1 MIADSGIESG
11 SSPEINSSQEEAP
24 LSRTYQ
30 YRKVM
35 KPLLERKR
43 RARINKCLD
52 NLKDIMVN
60 TLQSEGESITKLE
73 KADVLELTV
82 KHLRKLKRQNALG
95 LTPQATYAGRFRAGY
110 SHCAQE
116 VSKFMSQQTTL
127 EIDTHASAR
136 LLSHLSGCIHAL
148 ESMPPSILQM
158 AVSPIVGGNNTS
170 AVPSPIS
177 PPLTHESMSLPPSY
191 NDSIPKSQIG
201 ALPNHVSHTQ
211 SSLTSLSPAA
221 NPSLLASLSKS
232 SNVPSSIAS
241 VEYAN
246 SLARV
251 AATAHQYSALL
262 QTNRLSPSQT
272 NALQNIANHH
282 ERISDKSTRAAAA
295 QQLTKNLS
303 HIYQGGPPSAKPS
316 DIKLDEY
323 QRRSYLSKSSNH
335 SVLCGID
342 DKAWRP
348 W

>member
-1 MIADSGIESG
+1 MIADSGIDSG
-11 SSPEINSSQEEAP
+11 SSPEINSSEEAP
-24 LSRTYQ
+24 MSRTYQ

-82 KHLRKLKRQNALG
+82 KHLRKLKRSNALG
-95 LTPQATYAGRFRAGY
+95 LTPQATYAGRFRSGY

-116 VSKFMSQQTTL
+116 VSKFMSLQTAL

-158 AVSPIVGGNNTS
+158 AVSPIVGNNPM
-170 AVPSPIS
+170 PSPLS
-177 PPLTHESMSLPPSY
+177 PPLSQEPCSPPRYESVQNSNICTTPNSSHHVPSLAPMPLPSKPSSLPP
-191 NDSIPKSQIG
+191 
-201 ALPNHVSHTQ
+201 
-211 SSLTSLSPAA
+211 
-221 NPSLLASLSKS
+221 LSKS
-232 SNVPSSIAS
+232 SNPTMSTAS
-241 VEYAN
+241 EYAN

-262 QTNRLSPSQT
+262 QG
-272 NALQNIANHH
+272 AK
-282 ERISDKSTRAAAA
+282 ISHSHNTFPHIVDPR
-295 QQLTKNLS
+295 NLPDS
-303 HIYQGGPPSAKPS
+303 RTPPSGPLSSYYRRPPA
-316 DIKLDEY
+316 DAKLDEY
-323 QRRSYLSKSSNH
+323 RRSLTQSS

>member
-11 SSPEINSSQEEAP
+11 SSPEINSSNEEAP
-24 LSRTYQ
+24 MSRTHQ

-116 VSKFMSQQTTL
+116 VSKFMSQQSSI

-148 ESMPPSILQM
+148 ESMPPSILTL
-158 AVSPIVGGNNTS
+158 ALSPTAAPNS
-170 AVPSPIS
+170 LPSPIS
-177 PPLTHESMSLPPSY
+177 PPLSQGSRIPPSHFESM
-191 NDSIPKSQIG
+191 PKSIITSASTTG
-201 ALPNHVSHTQ
+201 SN
-211 SSLTSLSPAA
+211 SSPLISLSSTS
-221 NPSLLASLSKS
+221 NPTATVSLSKNNS
-232 SNVPSSIAS
+232 HLTTTTSN
-241 VEYAN
+241 EYAN
-246 SLARV
+246 SLAMV
-251 AATAHQYSALL
+251 AATAQQYSALL
-262 QTNRLSPSQT
+262 QN
-272 NALQNIANHH
+272 
-282 ERISDKSTRAAAA
+282 
-295 QQLTKNLS
+295 TKNAQNTHSTFTNNLENGRLNDSRLHPASGQLS
-303 HIYQGGPPSAKPS
+303 SLYSRYPVEVN
-316 DIKLDEY
+316 LEEY
-323 QRRSYLSKSSNH
+323 RRALTRSS

>member
-11 SSPEINSSQEEAP
+11 SSPEINSSEEAP

-95 LTPQATYAGRFRAGY
+95 LTPTATYAGRFRAGY

-116 VSKFMSQQTTL
+116 VSKFMSQQSTL
-127 EIDTHASAR
+127 EVDTHSSAR

-158 AVSPIVGGNNTS
+158 AVSPMAGSNPM
-170 AVPSPIS
+170 PSPVS
-177 PPLTHESMSLPPSY
+177 PPLSHESCLPPSY
-191 NDSIPKSQIG
+191 ESIAKSVVRT
-201 ALPNHVSHTQ
+201 PPHTSPHGSSL
-211 SSLTSLSPAA
+211 SSLTSASK
-221 NPSLLASLSKS
+221 PSEPLSLSKS
-232 SNVPSSIAS
+232 SAVTSSTATD
-241 VEYAN
+241 YAN

-251 AATAHQYSALL
+251 AASAHQYSALL
-262 QTNRLSPSQT
+262 QGAKISPTHNSFPNITGPRSLILPRTHATDHLSSLYRGPPTDAKFEEYRRS
-272 NALQNIANHH
+272 
-282 ERISDKSTRAAAA
+282 
-295 QQLTKNLS
+295 LTK
-303 HIYQGGPPSAKPS
+303 
-316 DIKLDEY
+316 
-323 QRRSYLSKSSNH
+323 SS

>member
-11 SSPEINSSQEEAP
+11 SSPEINSSEEAP

-95 LTPQATYAGRFRAGY
+95 LTPTATYAGRFRAGY

-116 VSKFMSQQTTL
+116 VSKFMSQQSTL
-127 EIDTHASAR
+127 EVDTHSSAR

-158 AVSPIVGGNNTS
+158 AVSPMAGSNPM
-170 AVPSPIS
+170 PSPVS
-177 PPLTHESMSLPPSY
+177 PPIPHETCLPQSYESLA
-191 NDSIPKSQIG
+191 KSVI
-201 ALPNHVSHTQ
+201 HTSSHTSPQ
-211 SSLTSLSPAA
+211 ASSLSSLTSTAK
-221 NPSLLASLSKS
+221 PSEPLSLSKS
-232 SNVPSSIAS
+232 SNITTSTAS
-241 VEYAN
+241 DYAN

-251 AATAHQYSALL
+251 AASAHQYSALL
-262 QTNRLSPSQT
+262 QGAKISPPIGSFPSITDPRVLSLPRTQ
-272 NALQNIANHH
+272 A
-282 ERISDKSTRAAAA
+282 SDH
-295 QQLTKNLS
+295 LS
-303 HIYQGGPPSAKPS
+303 SLYRGPPTDA
-316 DIKLDEY
+316 KLDEY
-323 QRRSYLSKSSNH
+323 RRSLTKSS